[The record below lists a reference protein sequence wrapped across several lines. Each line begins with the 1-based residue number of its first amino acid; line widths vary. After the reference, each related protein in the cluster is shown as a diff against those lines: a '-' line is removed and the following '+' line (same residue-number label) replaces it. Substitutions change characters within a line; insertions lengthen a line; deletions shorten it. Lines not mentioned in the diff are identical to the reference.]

1 MTDEQDIDML
11 AAEYVLG
18 TLPADERAAVALR
31 ARHDAPLAAAIAAWE
46 RRLAPLNE
54 TIPPREVPEHI
65 WTKIEARLDRLSKLP
80 EAVSI
85 GTLVNV
91 MAMEQRLR
99 RWRTAAVA
107 ASAIAA
113 SLILFVGFREFTRP
127 EPEKTLVAVLQKD
140 AQSPAFLVSVDLEQK
155 LLTIRAVAAPPHPGK
170 SYELW
175 LVHDDL
181 ETPRSLGVIGEGP
194 FTVVHPKLAAYA
206 PQTIEQATLAVSLE
220 PEGGSPTGAPT
231 GPVLYAGKL
240 IQATE

>member
-1 MTDEQDIDML
+1 MTDEHDIDML

-18 TLPADERAAVALR
+18 TLPAEERAAVAMR
-31 ARHDAPLAAAIAAWE
+31 ARHDRALAAAIEGWE
-46 RRLAPLNE
+46 RRLAPLSE
-54 TIPPREVPEHI
+54 TIGAREVPTHI
-65 WTKIEARLDRLSKLP
+65 WPQIEQRLDRLKGAQGLQ
-80 EAVSI
+80 
-85 GTLVNV
+85 GTAIVDL
-91 MAMEQRLR
+91 MSLHRRLN
-99 RWRTAAVA
+99 RWRAAAVA

-113 SLILFVGFREFTRP
+113 CLALFVGYRELIRP
-127 EPEKTLVAVLQKD
+127 APEKTLVAVLQKD

-155 LLTIRAVAAPPHPGK
+155 LLTIRAVSAPPQPGK

-181 ETPRSLGVIGEGP
+181 KTPRSLGVIGAGP
-194 FTVVHPKLAAYA
+194 FTIVQPKLAAYS

-240 IQATE
+240 IQATQ